1 MPQAVKAVQTLL
13 LSHVPTPHSAVQ
25 VDIPVVPTVFF
36 GVAIAHPPV
45 AKRVVVA
52 DVQVY
57 VTLVAA
63 APVMGVHAVQT
74 LLLSHVPT
82 PHSAVQVDIPVVPTV
97 FFGVAVAHPPVAK
110 RVVVSDVQVYVGPAF
125 ELKVVSAPSMAVH
138 A

>member
-13 LSHVPTPHSAVQ
+13 LSHVPTPHA
-25 VDIPVVPTVFF
+25 
-36 GVAIAHPPV
+36 
-45 AKRVVVA
+45 
-52 DVQVY
+52 
-57 VTLVAA
+57 
-63 APVMGVHAVQT
+63 
-74 LLLSHVPT
+74 
-82 PHSAVQVDIPVVPTV
+82 AVQVDIPVVPTV